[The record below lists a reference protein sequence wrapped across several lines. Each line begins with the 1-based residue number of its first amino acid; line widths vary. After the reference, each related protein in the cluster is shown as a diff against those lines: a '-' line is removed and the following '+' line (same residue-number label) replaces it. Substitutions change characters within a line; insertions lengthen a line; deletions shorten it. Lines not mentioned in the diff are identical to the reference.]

1 MWQALTME
9 EKMILNR
16 RACVGLI
23 VCALV
28 LPVHAQQPVIAAA
41 PSEARQF
48 DSLLGTWTMIVE
60 LHKPNIPPKL
70 DGKWTFTRDGD
81 GFMIIDEYRV
91 FNSEGKTAYLG
102 NTYRVYD
109 PLTRAWTYQ
118 FTEAGRG
125 PFSNPS
131 RATWSSGTSRA
142 QGNEL
147 IDEATQEGR
156 TNRARFYNIGSDHF
170 SCEFE
175 VSRDGGATWTSNG
188 HVEAHKAAAAK

>member
-1 MWQALTME
+1 
-9 EKMILNR
+9 MIRKPL
-16 RACVGLI
+16 ACVGLF

-28 LPVHAQQPVIAAA
+28 LPAYAQQPVISPA

-48 DSLLGTWTMIVE
+48 DLLLGTWTIIVE
-60 LHKPNIPPKL
+60 LHKHNIPPKL

-91 FNSEGKTAYLG
+91 FKGEGKTAYLG

-109 PLTRAWTYQ
+109 PSTRAWTYQ
-118 FTEAGRG
+118 FTEPGRG

-147 IDEATQEGR
+147 IDESTHEGR
-156 TNRARFYNIGSDHF
+156 TNRARFYNISSDHF

-175 VSRDGGATWTSNG
+175 VSRDGVATWTSNG